1 MSVKVSLKEKEFSVK
16 GFPKLMIAS
25 DGMIVFFVKAKDGIV
40 LCPEDNYKVGEYET
54 GFDMS
59 YFKDY
64 EGEITLK
71 NE

>member
-16 GFPKLMIAS
+16 GFPKLMIAT
-25 DGMIVFFVKAKDGIV
+25 DGMIVFFVKVKDGIV
-40 LCPEDNYKVGEYET
+40 LCPEDNYKIGEYEK